1 MSYSGLMMLPK
12 SYFDIFLVILLV
24 PILNLLVYLHNSFST
39 SISYLGLPYFIEP
52 DITVDAD
59 HVSSSSSPATRRCNI
74 PLSAL
79 LLRELLPVV
88 KFSDLVDPPDSCSV
102 CFKDFETKDEIWRL
116 ANCRHIFHRSCLNR
130 WMGYDQKTCP
140 LCRLSLVPHDK
151 EEMYNERLWWLLKKK
166 SFVLSYGGSMVLPKP
181 YFENRNS
188 SCNLHDSIFTTFFY
202 LGLPYFIE
210 PDITEDADHVFP
222 LLQPPRAAAIPHLGS
237 LVTSTITRR
246 EVFQP
251 RQSSK

>member
-24 PILNLLVYLHNSFST
+24 PILNLFVYLHNSFST

-102 CFKDFETKDEIWRL
+102 CFKDFETEDEIWRL
-116 ANCRHIFHRSCLNR
+116 TNCQHIFHRSCLNR

-140 LCRLSLVPHDK
+140 LCRLSLVPHGK
-151 EEMYNERLWWLLKKK
+151 EEMYNERLWWLC
-166 SFVLSYGGSMVLPKP
+166 
-181 YFENRNS
+181 NNS
-188 SCNLHDSIFTTFFY
+188 QL
-202 LGLPYFIE
+202 
-210 PDITEDADHVFP
+210 
-222 LLQPPRAAAIPHLGS
+222 
-237 LVTSTITRR
+237 
-246 EVFQP
+246 
-251 RQSSK
+251 

>member
-24 PILNLLVYLHNSFST
+24 PILNLFVYLHNSFST

-102 CFKDFETKDEIWRL
+102 CFKDFETEDEIWRL
-116 ANCRHIFHRSCLNR
+116 TNCQHIFHRSCLNR

-140 LCRLSLVPHDK
+140 LCRLS
-151 EEMYNERLWWLLKKK
+151 
-166 SFVLSYGGSMVLPKP
+166 
-181 YFENRNS
+181 S
-188 SCNLHDSIFTTFFY
+188 SW
-202 LGLPYFIE
+202 
-210 PDITEDADHVFP
+210 
-222 LLQPPRAAAIPHLGS
+222 
-237 LVTSTITRR
+237 
-246 EVFQP
+246 
-251 RQSSK
+251 